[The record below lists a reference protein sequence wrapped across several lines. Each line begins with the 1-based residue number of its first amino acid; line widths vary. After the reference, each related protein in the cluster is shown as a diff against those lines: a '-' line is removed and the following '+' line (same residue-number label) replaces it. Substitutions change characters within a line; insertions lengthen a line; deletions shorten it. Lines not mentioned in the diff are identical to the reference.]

1 MIILSESIKMI
12 SNIFNIT
19 PVGKHMLKRQKNDI
33 KKRCVYHTIYFEQIF
48 SHCETNVYPNQQNFV
63 QR

>member
-1 MIILSESIKMI
+1 MI
-12 SNIFNIT
+12 SNIFNII
-19 PVGKHMLKRQKNDI
+19 PVGKHMLKGQKNDI